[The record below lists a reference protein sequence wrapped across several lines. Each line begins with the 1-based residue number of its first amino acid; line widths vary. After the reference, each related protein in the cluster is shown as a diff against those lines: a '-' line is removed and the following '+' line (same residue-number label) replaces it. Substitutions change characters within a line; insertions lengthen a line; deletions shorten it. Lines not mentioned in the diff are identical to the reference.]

1 MTFSDTYNDLV
12 NSTKNRTSAAP
23 YVYDA
28 VWTMADILKRAR
40 PELQKKGKVLTNLSY
55 GEETELLENLTY
67 KTDFKGVTV
76 RNTNDFFFL
85 FYTFNL

>member
-1 MTFSDTYNDLV
+1 
-12 NSTKNRTSAAP
+12 
-23 YVYDA
+23 
-28 VWTMADILKRAR
+28 MADILKRAR

-55 GEETELLENLTY
+55 GEETELLENLAY

-85 FYTFNL
+85 FYTFNLSLFVKTIARRCGIKIFVISYL